1 MAMGIKTTVFSMKSL
16 GGGVFHPLHN
26 AKRQIEGH
34 RFRLRRNCFCR
45 CLIWSFGSV
54 SWSVVN

>member
-1 MAMGIKTTVFSMKSL
+1 MAMDIKTTVFSMKSL
-16 GGGVFHPLHN
+16 GGKFHPLHN

-34 RFRLRRNCFCR
+34 RFCLRRNSFCR